1 MVVQWLS
8 LCTSTEGAVSSIPGG
23 GTKILHASWH
33 GQKIK
38 NSKISKYGSE
48 VMARGRLKLGVGRGP
63 EQRNFL
69 TDGIPSRS
77 LHSGLKHGA
86 HLIGDS
92 SMMYMPWYKSLGGK
106 KNPPIFNNISS
117 V

>member
-1 MVVQWLS
+1 M
-8 LCTSTEGAVSSIPGG
+8 SSIPGG

-92 SMMYMPWYKSLGGK
+92 SVLYTPWYKSLGGK